1 MVDPSRGRVH
11 HSHTVEV
18 AEDLDLEIRSDGS
31 VRDRLSRFWS
41 YVPVGRAGRVAIVTL
56 AVAIVA
62 IDVTAAIA
70 GASDVST
77 ATTVAQAVLTL
88 SFALF
93 AWRPPTAAIVL
104 QFGALIA
111 VVLGA
116 NDATLLAVAAGS
128 GLVMATCSI
137 ALAVLYLVG
146 LVLLI
151 VAAGTI
157 GLTTLSAP
165 SVIVIVLATVT
176 SSLIG
181 LLLRRMLQRTAQLAS
196 DLEARQRMLEEAV
209 QAERD
214 RIADELHDFIAHE
227 LTIIAMH
234 ARVLQQ
240 SVDEEVQRQ
249 SREAIDGSARQ
260 ALADIR
266 RVLELTQAS
275 RAAEEEPPAEELAET
290 ERRRLVP
297 TVADVEREL
306 LAAGVRL
313 ELDGVYEVAP
323 TMSRSM
329 DMAMAQFLRE
339 AATNIIKHADPSG
352 PVSVRLTNHDDAVT
366 MRIRNAVAGTGSLT
380 LPRGG
385 YGLERMRERASV
397 LGGRFKAGPDGDEW
411 LVEVQLPSR

>member
-1 MVDPSRGRVH
+1 MDPSRGRVH